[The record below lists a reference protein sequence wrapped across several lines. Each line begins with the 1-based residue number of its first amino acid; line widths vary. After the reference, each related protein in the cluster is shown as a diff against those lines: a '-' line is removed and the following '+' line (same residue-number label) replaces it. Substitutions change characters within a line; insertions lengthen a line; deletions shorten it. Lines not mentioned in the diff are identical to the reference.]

1 MSWSTTLFPRLIDRV
16 IKHHTLTFS
25 TSLVAASTIAGALLM
40 WAVVPPTPAAHT
52 SMPTAPM
59 SENGMRL
66 QDMLDSVKNRDKTSH
81 ERLQDAAHAMYYFM
95 TPQSPTPPPLPE
107 RRPREGGP

>member
-1 MSWSTTLFPRLIDRV
+1 MSWSTTLFPRLLDRV
-16 IKHHTLTFS
+16 IKHHILTFS

-40 WAVVPPTPAAHT
+40 WAVVPPTPAHMR
-52 SMPTAPM
+52 MPTAPM

-66 QDMLDSVKNRDKTSH
+66 QDMLDSVKNRDKTSQ

-95 TPQSPTPPPLPE
+95 MSQSPTPPPLPE
-107 RRPREGGP
+107 SRPTEGGP